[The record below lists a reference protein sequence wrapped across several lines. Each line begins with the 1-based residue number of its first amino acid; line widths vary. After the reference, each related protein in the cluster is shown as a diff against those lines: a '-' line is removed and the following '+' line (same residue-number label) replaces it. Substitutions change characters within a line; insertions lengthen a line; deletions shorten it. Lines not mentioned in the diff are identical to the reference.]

1 MLDSKF
7 MITLVAMFAVI
18 ITLFKKE
25 IKESYIDLDRGSSI
39 IDTPNGLA
47 RNGRFSG
54 WQGAGA
60 QYTTVGN
67 TAIARGGVPIDVP
80 NYKLGY
86 DMSQAFPRGVEAKR
100 SMQTVPPPRF
110 QVTGPK
116 LDHYMPVDMAKYGVD
131 LDKPIAN
138 NGCDVVHSDFGQ
150 VQRSSPTTKENFNME
165 YENAQVKLPSDMC
178 NVNML
183 GTESQPVVYDRVM
196 YSNTRSRTRGQGD
209 YIRGD
214 LMIAPDN
221 YKPGGGGHP
230 GWFQVSAKPNRD
242 LNPGC
247 MEHLFGKKQEIALG
261 LAQGDVDVAS
271 FGL

>member
-1 MLDSKF
+1 MFNNLL
-7 MITLVAMFAVI
+7 ITLVAMFVAI
-18 ITLFKKE
+18 ITLFQKE
-25 IKESYIDLDRGSSI
+25 IKEGFIDLDRGSSI
-39 IDTPNGLA
+39 INTKNGLA
-47 RNGRFSG
+47 PRGRFSG
-54 WQGAGA
+54 WQGDGA
-60 QYTTVGN
+60 QYTTVGS
-67 TAIARGGVPIDVP
+67 TAISRGGVPLEIP

-86 DMSQAFPRGVEAKR
+86 DMSQSFPRGVEAKR
-100 SMQTVPPPRF
+100 TMQTTPPPRF

-116 LDHYMPVDMAKYGVD
+116 LDHYAPIDMARYAVD
-131 LDKPIAN
+131 AAHPIAN
-138 NGCDVVHSDFGQ
+138 NGCDVVHSNFGQ
-150 VQRSSPTTKENFNME
+150 VQRSSGTKEDFDMN

-196 YSNTRSRTRGQGD
+196 YSNSRSRTRGQGD

-214 LMIAPDN
+214 LMITPDN

-242 LNPGC
+242 LNPGA
-247 MEHLFGKKQEIALG
+247 MEHLFGKSQEIALG

>member
-1 MLDSKF
+1 MLNNKF
-7 MITLVAMFAVI
+7 LITLVAMFAI
-18 ITLFKKE
+18 LFGLFNRE
-25 IKESYIDLDRGSSI
+25 IKECYLDLDRGSSI
-39 IDTPNGLA
+39 IDTKNGLA
-47 RNGRFSG
+47 RHGKFSG
-54 WQGAGA
+54 WQGDGA
-60 QYTTVGN
+60 QYTTVGS
-67 TAIARGGVPIDVP
+67 TAVARGGVPLEVP

-100 SMQTVPPPRF
+100 TIQTVPPPRF
-110 QVTGPK
+110 QVTTAK
-116 LDHYMPVDMAKYGVD
+116 LDHYMPVDMAKYVVD
-131 LDKPIAN
+131 PDRPIAN
-138 NGCDVVHSDFGQ
+138 NGCDVVHSNFGQ
-150 VQRSSPTTKENFNME
+150 LQRDSSPSRENFDLD
-165 YENAQVKLPSDMC
+165 YEKAQVKLPGDMC

-183 GTESQPVVYDRVM
+183 GSETQPVVYDRVM
-196 YSNTRSRTRGQGD
+196 YSNSRSRTRGQGD

-247 MEHLFGKKQEIALG
+247 MEHLFGKNEEIALG